1 MSTVFAKFLV
11 MLAAGALSGAQALA
25 QDYPTKSV
33 RIIVPFGAGGGTDTM
48 ARLVGIGLQNALG
61 QPFVIDNKPGAS
73 GNIGMEM
80 AAKAPNDGYTLLMI
94 TNNIAINPSLYEKV
108 NYHPVKDFAPIVL
121 VGSSPVAISVN
132 TSLGINNM
140 ADLLK
145 YAKANSGKFS
155 FATCASG
162 SPQHLAAEL
171 LMQTAKFEMTHVPYK
186 GCAPALPDHLSG
198 LVPVSFSTVANLGPH
213 LKGGKIKALA
223 VTGARRSSFAPDLPT
238 VAEAASLPG
247 YDLDV
252 WFGLFAPV
260 GTPRAVINRVN
271 EIVNKTLASA
281 EVRQKMT
288 DQNYDVLGGTP
299 QQLADAVA
307 RDIPRYEKVIRSAN
321 IKAD

>member
-1 MSTVFAKFLV
+1 
-11 MLAAGALSGAQALA
+11 
-25 QDYPTKSV
+25 
-33 RIIVPFGAGGGTDTM
+33 
-48 ARLVGIGLQNALG
+48 
-61 QPFVIDNKPGAS
+61 
-73 GNIGMEM
+73 
-80 AAKAPNDGYTLLMI
+80 
-94 TNNIAINPSLYEKV
+94 
-108 NYHPVKDFAPIVL
+108 
-121 VGSSPVAISVN
+121 
-132 TSLGINNM
+132 
-140 ADLLK
+140 
-145 YAKANSGKFS
+145 
-155 FATCASG
+155 
-162 SPQHLAAEL
+162 
-171 LMQTAKFEMTHVPYK
+171 
-186 GCAPALPDHLSG
+186 
-198 LVPVSFSTVANLGPH
+198 
-213 LKGGKIKALA
+213 
-223 VTGARRSSFAPDLPT
+223 